1 MTLSVG
7 VQQGE
12 APGIQ
17 VKEGPGAFVRNYSR
31 RAAFYN
37 RNYRLCANGQNK
49 NTGDAG
55 VNANI

>member
-7 VQQGE
+7 VQQG
-12 APGIQ
+12 AVLDIP
-17 VKEGPGAFVRNYSR
+17 VKQGPGAFVRNYFR

-49 NTGDAG
+49 NTGGAG